1 MIKRWFNEYKSSL
14 KMVEV
19 EEILDLVFYRPLA
32 FIVVKILYRTNLTP
46 NQITFAAIIWAVIG
60 AVLFVKEYVILAGIF
75 FILYDVFDCAD
86 GMVARLKK
94 NGTPIGRVVDG
105 FADYIAT
112 GAAYLAI
119 GFGFAGHSSHP
130 QFYWI
135 LTIAAAASNIF
146 HAVSLD
152 YYRNRFLDYAF
163 DRNSLLGDDLAE
175 HLEAYNDIK
184 DKPGN
189 YFAKLLYKIYFVYSK
204 IQLKLTVKQTDNV
217 GKIYDKKDFLERN
230 KFILRLWT
238 FIGPTTELT
247 FFIITAMTGTIEYY
261 LWGMVT
267 FLNIYAILLHITQ
280 FHINSITDKATQ

>member
-1 MIKRWFNEYKSSL
+1 
-14 KMVEV
+14 MVEV
-19 EEILDLVFYRPLA
+19 EEILDLIFYRPLA
-32 FIVVKILYRTNLTP
+32 YVVVKILYRTNLTP
-46 NQITFAAIIWAVIG
+46 NQITFIAIIWAVLG

-119 GFGFAGHSSHP
+119 GFGFANNSSDP
-130 QFYWI
+130 RLYWI

-152 YYRNRFLDYAF
+152 YYRNRYLDYAF
-163 DRNSLLGDDLAE
+163 DRKSLLGDDLSE
-175 HLEAYNDIK
+175 HLKAYNELK
-184 DKPGN
+184 QKPGN
-189 YFAKLLYKIYFVYSK
+189 YFSKALYKIYFIYSK
-204 IQLKLTVKQTDNV
+204 LQLKLTVKQADSTD
-217 GKIYDKKDFLERN
+217 KIYDKKDFLERN

-247 FFIITAMTGTIEYY
+247 FFIVTAMTGTLEYY
-261 LWGMVT
+261 LWGMIT
-267 FLNIYAILLHITQ
+267 FLNFYAVLLYITQ
-280 FHINSITDKATQ
+280 FFINSITDKAAV